1 MTPTLLPPAC
11 PASPD
16 LGLMYRRNGCE
27 SDAAVCFLGLEFTGI
42 EQRGPGQYSVTLQLP
57 WGRQRRLHALTLDFD
72 LQTLEQLLDALPDP
86 LRAMVAGRLRE
97 QPGTKRH
104 ITLPSPIRA
113 RMVEC
118 EPGQMRREADG
129 AAVVPFTVRRIEAGD
144 LVAG

>member
-1 MTPTLLPPAC
+1 
-11 PASPD
+11 
-16 LGLMYRRNGCE
+16 MYRRNGCE

-72 LQTLEQLLDALPDP
+72 LQTLEQLLDALPDE
-86 LRAMVAGRLRE
+86 LRTPVAGRLRE
-97 QPGTKRH
+97 QPGMQRH
-104 ITLPSPIRA
+104 IALPRPVRA

-129 AAVVPFTVRRIEAGD
+129 AAVVPFSVKRIETGA